1 MKNNFI
7 YRDIT
12 ISLKKIVKHNIYL
25 AKLNLDDEDEVTFQ
39 CTKYS
44 QIKHVLKD
52 VVDDFL
58 VRDEKNK
65 PVLIHYVAD

>member
-1 MKNNFI
+1 MKNNFS

-12 ISLKKIVKHNIYL
+12 IKLKKVVKENVYFARL
-25 AKLNLDDEDEVTFQ
+25 ELGDDYEVTFQ

-58 VRDEKNK
+58 GRDEKNK